1 VAQRSRSMGQLCLLR
16 GRENHFMHIGFTCI
30 GREVAL
36 LLRCF
41 VDGIR
46 HSDTCPLVLRQG
58 PHVQDKIRSCISQKG
73 VLRVEQSKNNTLC
86 RLCQFTVYILSRIG
100 QYPCTRAQ
108 GWGFGGVAE
117 RLPAPAPTYTPPATR
132 MGLPDPCHCLFA
144 RDLIIADSGLT
155 LHANQSIQPKMS
167 CRKL

>member
-1 VAQRSRSMGQLCLLR
+1 MRSVHCKTVCNTSLLQ
-16 GRENHFMHIGFTCI
+16 H
-30 GREVAL
+30 
-36 LLRCF
+36 F

-73 VLRVEQSKNNTLC
+73 VLRAEQSKNNTLR
-86 RLCQFTVYILSRIG
+86 RLRQFTVYILSRIG

-117 RLPAPAPTYTPPATR
+117 RLPAPAPAYTPPATR
-132 MGLPDPCHCLFA
+132 TGLPDPCHCL
-144 RDLIIADSGLT
+144 RRGPLRKPTSGLQISPSSSSYRHRT
-155 LHANQSIQPKMS
+155 K
-167 CRKL
+167 